1 MPLQAWVTL
10 SLLVAMFAVMA
21 WDKFPTWVVFIGA
34 MTVAMTLHLAPPAG
48 LLKGFSNGG
57 VLTVAALF
65 PVATG
70 MYSTGAISLLSQR
83 LIGQPKTETSANL
96 RILPPIAIGSA
107 FINNTPM
114 VAMMIPVVR
123 DLRRNAGLVA
133 PSLLMGISF
142 ASILGG
148 NTTLI
153 GGAVN
158 LIVAG
163 MTSDAIAAG
172 NLPGMKPIGMFD
184 LSWVGIPAAIVGML
198 YLVYVAPHLLRGLK
212 SDDAAAA
219 PRQKYLSEFQ
229 VAPSSN
235 LVGKTIEAAELAS
248 TPSRQ
253 LRSIRR
259 NDKQLPY
266 SPDLTLQAGDTLTFA
281 LSAEALCG
289 LWTTIGLVPARGTEM
304 DNRGRHQHQL
314 VEVVIS
320 SSAPAI
326 GHRVADLPLRGT
338 PYHAMLVG
346 VSLDGQAPTEELD
359 ELRAQPGDSA
369 VLEVDDG
376 FFFQTRR
383 ESDFIVIKTWEG
395 NKVKRVD
402 RALIATLITVAMV
415 AVAASGIITMLNS
428 ALLAT
433 FAMLLT
439 GCLTMEQAWRSV
451 QWKTIAVLG
460 AALGLESA
468 ITGSGLSAE
477 IAQLCAAIGGSS
489 PRVALAVVF
498 AGTIIMTN
506 LISNTATAAFMFPV
520 ALSLSKMLG
529 VSFKPF
535 AIIIMIA
542 ASCAFIN
549 PAGFQTNLMVQKD
562 GGYGFKDFAKVG
574 TPLTIIQGIVVLL
587 LAPILYG
594 F

>member
-1 MPLQAWVTL
+1 MSIQAWLTL
-10 SLLVAMFAVMA
+10 SLLVVMFALMA
-21 WDKFPTWVVFIGA
+21 WDKLPTWVIFIGA
-34 MTVAMTLHLAPPAG
+34 MAVAMTLRLAPPAG
-48 LLKGFSNGG
+48 LLKGFSNPG

-65 PVATG
+65 PVAAG

-83 LIGQPKTETSANL
+83 FIGHPKTEISANL
-96 RILPPIAIGSA
+96 RILPLIAVGSA

-163 MTSDAIAAG
+163 MTSDALSSG
-172 NLPGMKPIGMFD
+172 ELTGMKPIGMFD
-184 LSWVGIPAAIVGML
+184 LAWVGVPAAIAGMA
-198 YLVYVAPHLLRGLK
+198 YLVYI
-212 SDDAAAA
+212 A
-219 PRQKYLSEFQ
+219 PRLLGNVKPEDTAATATQKYLSEFL
-229 VAPSSN
+229 VLPESN
-235 LVGKTIEAAELAS
+235 LDGKTIEAAALTSSPAR
-248 TPSRQ
+248 T
-253 LRSIRR
+253 LRSIQRAG
-259 NDKQLPY
+259 NTIQY
-266 SPDLTLQAGDTLTFA
+266 SPDLVLAGSDKLTFA
-281 LSAEALCG
+281 SSAEALCG
-289 LWTTIGLVPARGTEM
+289 LWTTIGLVPARGTIM
-304 DNRGRHQHQL
+304 DKARHQHQL
-314 VEVVIS
+314 VEVVVS
-320 SSAPAI
+320 GKAPAI
-326 GHRVADLPLRGT
+326 GHRAADLPLNES
-338 PYHAMLVG
+338 PYRARLVG
-346 VSLDGQAPTEELD
+346 VSRDGEAPGSELD
-359 ELRAQPGDSA
+359 DLRAQPGDTA
-369 VLEVDDG
+369 MLEVSDA
-376 FFFQTRR
+376 FFHEKRR
-383 ESDFIVIKTWEG
+383 DADFLVVKTWEG
-395 NKVKRVD
+395 NTVKRVE
-402 RALIATLITVAMV
+402 RAVAATIITVAMV
-415 AVAASGIITMLNS
+415 ALAASGVITMLNS

-439 GCLTMEQAWRSV
+439 GCLSMEQAWQSV

-468 ITGSGLSAE
+468 ITGSGLSEE
-477 IAQLCAAIGGSS
+477 IAHLCASLGGSS

-498 AGTIIMTN
+498 IGTIIMTN

-529 VSFKPF
+529 IGFKPF
-535 AIIIMIA
+535 AMIIMVA

-574 TPLTIIQGIVVLL
+574 IPLTVIQAVVVLL
-587 LAPILYG
+587 VAPVVYG

>member
-1 MPLQAWVTL
+1 MSIQAWLTL
-10 SLLVAMFAVMA
+10 GLLAAMFAVMA
-21 WDKFPTWVVFIGA
+21 WDKLPTWVVFVGA
-34 MTVAMTLHLAPPAG
+34 MTAAMTLRLAPPAG
-48 LLKGFSNGG
+48 LLKGFSNSG

-65 PVATG
+65 PVASG

-83 LIGQPKTETSANL
+83 LIGQPKTEISANL

-123 DLRRNAGLVA
+123 DLRRQAGLVA

-158 LIVAG
+158 LIIAG
-163 MTSDAIAAG
+163 MTSDAIASG
-172 NLPGMKPIGMFD
+172 TLPGMKPIGMFD
-184 LSWVGIPAAIVGML
+184 LAWVGVPAAIVGML
-198 YLVYVAPHLLRGLK
+198 YLVYVAPLLLRGLK
-212 SDDAAAA
+212 SKDAEAA
-219 PRQKYLSEFQ
+219 PRQKYLSEFL
-229 VAPSSN
+229 VAAGSN
-235 LVGKTIEAAELAS
+235 VDGKTIEAAELTSSAG
-248 TPSRQ
+248 RQ
-253 LRSIRR
+253 LRSITR
-259 NDKQLPY
+259 NSAELAY
-266 SPDLTLQAGDTLTFA
+266 SPELSLQAGDKLAFA
-281 LSAEALCG
+281 SSAEALSG
-289 LWTTIGLVPARGTEM
+289 LWTTIGLVPAHGTAM
-304 DNRGRHQHQL
+304 DAGRHQHEL

-320 SSAPAI
+320 SKAPAI
-326 GHRVADLPLRGT
+326 GHLVSELPLRGT

-346 VSLDGQAPTEELD
+346 VSRDGEAPMEKLDD
-359 ELRAQPGDSA
+359 LRAQPGDAA
-369 VLEVDDG
+369 VLEVNEG
-376 FFFQTRR
+376 FFFAARR
-383 ESDFIVIKTWEG
+383 DSDFVVIKTWEG
-395 NKVKRVD
+395 NKVKRVE

-415 AVAASGIITMLNS
+415 ALAASGVITMLNS

-433 FAMLLT
+433 FAMLVT
-439 GCLTMEQAWRSV
+439 GCLTAEQAWHSV

-468 ITGSGLSAE
+468 ITGSGLSAK
-477 IAQLCAAIGGSS
+477 IAQLCASIGGSS
-489 PRVALAVVF
+489 PRAALAVIFV
-498 AGTIIMTN
+498 GTIIMTN

-520 ALSLSKMLG
+520 ALSLAHMLG

-535 AIIIMIA
+535 AMIIMIA

-562 GGYGFKDFAKVG
+562 GGYGFMDFVKVG
-574 TPLTIIQGIVVLL
+574 TPITLIVGAVVLL
-587 LAPILYG
+587 LAPVVYG